1 MEEGITKKE
10 KIARIISVLTVVPIV
25 AFFTITLLYIKFKK
39 EFISPLWYFHSIL
52 FLTILPISAYPLKYI
67 LPKYKNA
74 GRDGERKL
82 AFILA
87 VSGYIIGSLLV
98 LLLRGPLIV
107 KKIFAAYVASGVLLA
122 FVNKILKFKASGHAC
137 GVSGPI
143 TLLYHFLGKPIL
155 FLYLIMPLIF
165 WSRINLKRHTY
176 KELVAGTLVG
186 IFSTLLGLWL
196 L

>member
-25 AFFTITLLYIKFKK
+25 AFSTITLLYIKFKK

-52 FLTILPISAYPLKYI
+52 FLTILPISAYPLKHI

-176 KELVAGTLVG
+176 KELVAGILVG

>member
-1 MEEGITKKE
+1 MEEGISNKE
-10 KIARIISVLTVVPIV
+10 KIARIISILTVVPIV
-25 AFFTITLLYIKFKK
+25 AFFTITLLYIKFKE
-39 EFISPLWYFHSIL
+39 EFVSPLWYFHSIL
-52 FLTILPISAYPLKYI
+52 FLTILPISAYPLKHI
-67 LPKYKNA
+67 LPKYRNA

-87 VSGYIIGSLLV
+87 VSGYIMGSFFI

-107 KKIFAAYVASGVLLA
+107 KKIFAAYVASGVILT
-122 FVNKILKFKASGHAC
+122 FINKVLQFKASGHAC

-143 TLLYHFLGKPIL
+143 ILLYHFLGKPIL
-155 FLYLIMPLIF
+155 LLYLIMPLIF

-186 IFSTLLGLWL
+186 IFSTILGLWFL
-196 L
+196 